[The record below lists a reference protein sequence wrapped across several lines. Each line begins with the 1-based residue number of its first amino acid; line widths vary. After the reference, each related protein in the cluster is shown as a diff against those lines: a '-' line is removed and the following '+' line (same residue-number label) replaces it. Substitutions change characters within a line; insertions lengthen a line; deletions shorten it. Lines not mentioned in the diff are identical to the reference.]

1 MVRPPGFEPGIAGL
15 EGFHPKDC
23 VLTRL
28 DHGRKRLNHNLH
40 IQKIRRKIINTL
52 VKLENK
58 GLSDVKYIGLR
69 LSLLAEHVDL
79 DNLEQVASY
88 IAAMRAHY
96 QSRCRTFLLK
106 LLMQFETMT
115 SMGILFR

>member
-1 MVRPPGFEPGIAGL
+1 MVRPPGIEPGIAGL
-15 EGFHPKDC
+15 ESLHCVDC

-28 DHGRKRLNHNLH
+28 DHGRKRLNHNPH
-40 IQKIRRKIINTL
+40 IQKIRGKIINTL

-58 GLSDVKYIGLR
+58 GLSDVKNIGLR
-69 LSLLAEHVDL
+69 LSLLVKHVDL

-96 QSRCRTFLLK
+96 QFRCRAFLLK
-106 LLMQFETMT
+106 LLMQLETMT
-115 SMGILFR
+115 NMGTRCR